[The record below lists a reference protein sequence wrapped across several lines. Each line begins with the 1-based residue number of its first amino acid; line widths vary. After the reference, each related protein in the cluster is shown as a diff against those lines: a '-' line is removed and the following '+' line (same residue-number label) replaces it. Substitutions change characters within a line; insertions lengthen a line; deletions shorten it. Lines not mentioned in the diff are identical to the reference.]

1 LLNKILQFSA
11 ALGATKFI
19 IIANKNLVT
28 FVNLNVQKTHLS
40 HSCGL
45 YYKHMTIANADSSI
59 ISEQSLLLIDDARG
73 IIYDCRMFI
82 RHSTGVNKK

>member
-1 LLNKILQFSA
+1 MLNKILQFSA

-45 YYKHMTIANADSSI
+45 YYKHMTIVNADSSI
-59 ISEQSLLLIDDARG
+59 ISEQSLLLIDNARG
-73 IIYDCRMFI
+73 VIYDCRIFI
-82 RHSTGVNKK
+82 RHSTGANKK